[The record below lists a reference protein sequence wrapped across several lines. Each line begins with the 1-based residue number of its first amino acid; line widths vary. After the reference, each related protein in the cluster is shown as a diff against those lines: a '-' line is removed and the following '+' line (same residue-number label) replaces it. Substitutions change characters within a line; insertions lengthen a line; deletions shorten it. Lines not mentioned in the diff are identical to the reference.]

1 MVGVYQIKVHRG
13 IVYKSLRT
21 DNEVGE
27 KLWKRLRRPKNRQFF
42 KNLIEN
48 MSKDPILG
56 HHVVIGKC
64 SNQRADYHSPL
75 IQGYGLSE
83 DERILNLVIYQLV
96 NILTSIAVLLKSLG
110 EYHRSHGY
118 LMGDWTLHN
127 LIYQVSTGLILNIDL
142 EGFYTY
148 SPFGLSLSWN
158 SGECRWKTVRDR
170 LKTLQFKLLGV
181 IFHSFSEKDLSKI
194 NCLTMLDLPGQYQLV
209 FPGKLVNHLPSL
221 ADYFSYLSLTDNG
234 VTPTSTPINSL
245 TSSENILAYQVYLKL
260 DRQQLSYLLVD
271 IDNPPEI
278 FQATSSLSS
287 SPWRKWFKFKVNS
300 QVAKLRFVYKINPLR
315 SKIVSQPLLVN

>member
-48 MSKDPILG
+48 MSKDHILG

-83 DERILNLVIYQLV
+83 MERIENLVTYQLV
-96 NILTSIAVLLKSLG
+96 NLLASIAVILKSLG
-110 EYHRSHGY
+110 EYQRRHGY
-118 LMGDWTLHN
+118 LIGDWTLHN
-127 LIYQVSTGLILNIDL
+127 LIYQVGTGLILNIDL

-170 LKTLQFKLLGV
+170 LKTLQFRLLDL
-181 IFHSFSEKDLSKI
+181 IFHSFSERDTTSKI
-194 NCLTMLDLPGQYQLV
+194 SCLTLLNLPGQYQLV
-209 FPGKLVNHLPSL
+209 FPGKLVNYLPCL
-221 ADYFSYLSLTDNG
+221 ADYFSYLILPGNEI
-234 VTPTSTPINSL
+234 TSPL
-245 TSSENILAYQVYLKL
+245 TSPAISHPTTSENLQTYQVYLKL
-260 DRQQLSYLLVD
+260 TRQQLSYLLVD
-271 IDNPPEI
+271 LDNPPEL
-278 FQATSSLSS
+278 FQATSPLPSP
-287 SPWRKWFKFKVNS
+287 PWRKWFNFRVNK
-300 QVAKLRFVYKINPLR
+300 QVAKSRFVYKINPLR
-315 SKIVSQPLLVN
+315 SKIVSHHY

>member
-83 DERILNLVIYQLV
+83 IERIENRVTHQLV
-96 NILTSIAVLLKSLG
+96 NILISIAVLLKSLG
-110 EYHRSHGY
+110 EYQRRHGY
-118 LMGDWTLHN
+118 LIGDWTLHN
-127 LIYQVSTGLILNIDL
+127 LIYQVGTGLILNIDL

-170 LKTLQFKLLGV
+170 LKTLQFKLLGLL
-181 IFHSFSEKDLSKI
+181 FQGFSEKDPSKI
-194 NCLTMLDLPGQYQLV
+194 NCLTLLDLPGQYQLV
-209 FPGKLVNHLPSL
+209 FPGKLVNYLPSL

-234 VTPTSTPINSL
+234 VNPT
-245 TSSENILAYQVYLKL
+245 TSKVNPTNSENLLAYQVYLKL

-271 IDNPPEI
+271 LDNPPEL
-278 FQATSSLSS
+278 FQVTSPLLSP
-287 SPWRKWFKFKVNS
+287 PWRKWFNFRVNK
-300 QVAKLRFVYKINPLR
+300 QVAKSRFVYKINPLR
-315 SKIVSQPLLVN
+315 SKIVSHHF